1 MRIASWK
8 LALPTEARAI
18 SYVRLDLI
26 HCHVGR
32 LHKPERPLL
41 AECEVPRRLRNAGRW
56 LLEHARASSVLLQFR
71 QMSFRPS
78 AKRVQRIDQRA
89 SEASERVF
97 DSRRDDRV
105 NFAQDQAVALQA
117 AECLREHLLRNPTD
131 FPL

>member
-1 MRIASWK
+1 MSGITVRQS
-8 LALPTEARAI
+8 LALPKRG
-18 SYVRLDLI
+18 SPNQ
-26 HCHVGR
+26 G
-32 LHKPERPLL
+32 LL
-41 AECEVPRRLRNAGRW
+41 K
-56 LLEHARASSVLLQFR
+56 HARASSVLLQFR

-97 DSRRDDRV
+97 DFRRDDRM

-117 AECLREHLLRNPTD
+117 AECLREHLLRNLTD